1 MKSSFRFRFRP
12 GGSRTSSSII
22 YLSLS
27 LSSSCSPS
35 HARPPRAPGRG
46 APDSKKKKHRC
57 VRLSPSQ
64 SQSLPRVSCKNAT
77 LVGAPET
84 HACSLVRINPHH
96 RILLA
101 QPLPSPFLSLCAAD
115 RKLQWWA
122 SMNFD
127 ELEWHPTQL
136 LGWRLA
142 CLAMKSNSEARV

>member
-46 APDSKKKKHRC
+46 ALRTLKETSVC
-57 VRLSPSQ
+57 TTISQ
-64 SQSLPRVSCKNAT
+64 SIPIPGSR
-77 LVGAPET
+77 LVQERHSGAPET